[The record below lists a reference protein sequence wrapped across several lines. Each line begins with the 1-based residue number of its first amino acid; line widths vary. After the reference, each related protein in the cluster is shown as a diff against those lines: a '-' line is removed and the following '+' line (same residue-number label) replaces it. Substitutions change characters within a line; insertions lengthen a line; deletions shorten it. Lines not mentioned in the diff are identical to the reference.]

1 MAESLLA
8 FVLTRLDQVASPVF
22 HHRELERFPPEQL
35 KVLLSEGL
43 LRETSKATEV
53 PRPSHLP
60 GGGDLIVRQTAKGL
74 FGVADEDDYLDPV
87 PLTEDDVR
95 QYEVQVSK
103 LIDFIRRSND
113 LKGVSV
119 KNKEGFFLV
128 GERLLPG
135 RSRAVVY
142 LSLVNDDL
150 SAFMMVCKDACSV
163 DNHPVVMLVPRPVP
177 LTVDNVQLLSGRSMS
192 IVPLTTYLTD
202 EEWKL
207 PWDQILRKPAGQAIR
222 EETDTDVYCRAITR
236 EGLRR
241 LDKAQYGKLLEGRN
255 KYQMF
260 IDGFTREVICIDAK
274 GKPRAGRL
282 SPKEMGILADYIEA
296 AKPLCPRSTK
306 TGRSCASASAASRL
320 FVEARRKADLN
331 LSRYK
336 YRAFRLHK
344 DSADPNL
351 NAHEF
356 APPGDLLYC
365 LILPA

>member
-8 FVLTRLDQVASPVF
+8 FVLTRLDQVVSPVF

-60 GGGDLIVRQTAKGL
+60 GGGDLIVRRTAKGL

-103 LIDFIRRSND
+103 LIDFIRRGND
-113 LKGVSV
+113 IKGVSV

-135 RSRAVVY
+135 RNRAVVY
-142 LSLVNDDL
+142 LSLVNGDI
-150 SAFMMVCKDACSV
+150 SAFMMVCKDACSI

-192 IVPLTTYLTD
+192 IVPLTTYLTG
-202 EEWKL
+202 EAWKL
-207 PWDQILRKPAGQAIR
+207 PWDQILRKPTGQVEK
-222 EETDTDVYCRAITR
+222 EEAASSVYCRAITR
-236 EGLRR
+236 EGASS
-241 LDKAQYGKLLEGRN
+241 LDKDQYEKIVKSRN
-255 KYQMF
+255 KYDMF
-260 IDGFTREVICIDAK
+260 IDGLTREAICKDSK
-274 GKPRAGRL
+274 GKPRGERL
-282 SPKEMGILADYIEA
+282 SPKEFGMLADFIST
-296 AKPLCPRSTK
+296 AKPMRPYSTR
-306 TGRSCASASAASRL
+306 TGRTCASASAACRN
-320 FVEARRKADLN
+320 FIEARRKVDLQ
-331 LSRYK
+331 LSRFK

-344 DSADPNL
+344 DSVDPEHNT
-351 NAHEF
+351 HEF
-356 APPGDLLYC
+356 APPSGLSYC